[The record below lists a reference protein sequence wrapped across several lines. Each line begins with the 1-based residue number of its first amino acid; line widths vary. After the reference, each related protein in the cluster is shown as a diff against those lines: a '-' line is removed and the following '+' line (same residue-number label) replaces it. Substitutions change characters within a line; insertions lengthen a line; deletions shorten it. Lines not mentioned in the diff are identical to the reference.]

1 MSAPTRYQFVRD
13 RRRWDASLVG
23 LEPDADGNLLLARLP
38 GPSDGVTVSL
48 PAPFDSTSSGI
59 VAGPCSALFI
69 ADTTNDQVIFL
80 DGLCAG
86 QANLRFLHT
95 PRGLAIGRDA
105 LWVGDSGNARVRR
118 FVFPTLEPD
127 LDIETPG
134 GQPAGVAC
142 DDEGRILVLDSARR
156 TVRRYGP
163 HGAPDPAYDAALA
176 ASGKLADPLFLAIGA
191 EDALFVADGAAL
203 AVRRFDATGKYTHDL
218 AGPPGG
224 WRPGAIAAGAGR
236 VFVADREAG
245 SIHVFRD
252 DGTWWCV
259 LPGFTGPVAA
269 LALDPATSDLL
280 IKTAHDGAYLRF
292 PAGRDF
298 AATGRLVAGPFDA
311 GERCEWFRA
320 ACEADLPGG
329 ASIVFEVA
337 QGASPTPPAA
347 GDWTLTPAPDTL
359 LAGVLPPGPPPAS
372 RRFLWLRATVATTD
386 PTVSPTL
393 RGLRAETAGEDYRA
407 WLPAIYTRA
416 DEPGQFLFRLLA
428 LARTELGGVEENI
441 DAMPLLLAPDFAP
454 ASELD
459 WLAAWLGLELP
470 RIADAAE
477 RRALIARA
485 ATLWRRRGTPSG
497 LADLVE
503 IYTGVRP
510 SIIEAFAQRG
520 LWVLDVSSRLGFDTG
535 LPALNPVGMIVPDST
550 DPLTPAAGCCATTVG
565 SAVVGESGP
574 LPVEDLGEPL
584 FTDAAHRFLVFLPSY
599 RAEDPALVAEV
610 RRIIE
615 AEKPAHTGYDL
626 CLVRPD
632 MRVGFQATVGLDT
645 IVGGPPELMR
655 LDQSVL
661 GQTASLPPPVGG
673 AARIGQGARVGAN
686 ATQLR

>member
-1 MSAPTRYQFVRD
+1 MSPPTRYQFLRD
-13 RRRWDASLVG
+13 RRSWDASLVG
-23 LEPDADGNLLLARLP
+23 LEPDGDGNLLLASLP
-38 GPSDGVTVSL
+38 GPSDGVAIML
-48 PAPFDSTSSGI
+48 PAPFDPPASGI
-59 VAGPCSALFI
+59 VAGPCSALFV
-69 ADTTNDQVIFL
+69 ADTANDQVIFF

-86 QANLRFLHT
+86 QANLRFLRA
-95 PRGLAIGRDA
+95 PRGLAVGGDA
-105 LWVGDSGNARVRR
+105 LWAADSGNARVRR
-118 FVFPTLEPD
+118 FAFPTLELD
-127 LDIETPG
+127 LEIEAG
-134 GQPAGVAC
+134 MGQPTGVAC
-142 DDEGRILVLDSARR
+142 DGDRRLYVLDRALR

-163 HGAPDPAYDAALA
+163 HGTPDSAYDSVLA

-191 EDALFVADGAAL
+191 QDALLVADNASH
-203 AVRRFDATGKYTHDL
+203 AVRRFDATGKNTLDL
-218 AGPPGG
+218 ATPADG

-236 VFVADREAG
+236 IFVADRNAG
-245 SIHVFRD
+245 RIHVFRD
-252 DGTWWCV
+252 DGTWWCE
-259 LPGFTGPVAA
+259 LPGFTGPVTA

-280 IKTAHDGAYLRF
+280 IKTALDGAYLRF
-292 PAGRDF
+292 PAGQDF
-298 AATGRLVAGPFDA
+298 AASGRLVAGPFDA

-320 ACEADLPGG
+320 ACEANLPRG

-337 QGASPTPPAA
+337 QGTSPTPRVA
-347 GDWTLTPAPDTL
+347 GDWTPAPAPDTL
-359 LAGVLPPGPPPAS
+359 LAGVLPPGPPPTL

-393 RGLRAETAGEDYRA
+393 RGVRAETAGEDYRA
-407 WLPAIYTRA
+407 WLPAIYTTG
-416 DEPGQFLFRLLA
+416 DEPAQFLFRLLA
-428 LARTELGGVEENI
+428 LARTELGDVEENI

-454 ASELD
+454 ASQLD

-477 RRALIARA
+477 RRTLIARA

-497 LADLVE
+497 LAELVE
-503 IYTGVRP
+503 MYTGVRP
-510 SIIEAFAQRG
+510 SIIEAFAERG

-535 LPALNPVGMIVPDST
+535 LPALNPVGMIVPDPT
-550 DPLTPAAGCCATTVG
+550 DPLTPAGGCCATTVG
-565 SAVVGESGP
+565 SAIVGESGP

-599 RAEDPALVAEV
+599 RAEEPALVAEV

-645 IVGGPPELMR
+645 IVGAPPEPMR
-655 LDQSVL
+655 LDQSLL
-661 GQTASLPPPVGG
+661 GQSASLTPPVGG